1 MIPYRDTIPLR
12 HTPWVTWSLILANV
26 LAFAYT
32 QFLPAEALS
41 SFQYLHGLVPARYAF
56 PGWAARS
63 GFPPGDYTP
72 FVTSLFMHGSWIH
85 LVLNLWL
92 LWIFGDNVEDRMGSV
107 RFLAF
112 YVLCGILA
120 GWMHLYANTQSII
133 PAIGASGAIAGIMGA
148 FFFLFP
154 YARIVIW
161 VLFLPLFVEV
171 PAIAF
176 LGVWVMV
183 QLYKATAGLGGFQS
197 YTDVA
202 WFGHLGGFIAGMGL
216 HRLFLLRDRVE
227 PGDSPF
233 LRKR

>member
-12 HTPWVTWSLILANV
+12 YTPWVTWTLILVNV
-26 LAFAYT
+26 LVFAYS
-32 QFLPAEALS
+32 QSLS
-41 SFQYLHGLVPARYAF
+41 EDSLRAFQYLHGLVPARFSF
-56 PGWAARS
+56 PDWAARA
-63 GFPPGDYTP
+63 GFPVRDYSP
-72 FVTSLFMHGSWIH
+72 FITSLFMHGSWMH
-85 LVLNLWL
+85 VVLNLWL

-112 YVLCGILA
+112 YVLCGLLA
-120 GWMHLYANTQSII
+120 GLAHLYANPQSVV

-161 VLFLPLFVEV
+161 VFFLPIFIEV

-176 LGVWVMV
+176 LGIWILI
-183 QLYKATAGLGGFQS
+183 QLYKATTGLVSAGT

-202 WFGHLGGFIAGMGL
+202 WFGHLGGVVAGMFL
-216 HRLFLLRDRVE
+216 HRLFLLRERGAA
-227 PGDSPF
+227 GDSPF
-233 LRKR
+233 HGA